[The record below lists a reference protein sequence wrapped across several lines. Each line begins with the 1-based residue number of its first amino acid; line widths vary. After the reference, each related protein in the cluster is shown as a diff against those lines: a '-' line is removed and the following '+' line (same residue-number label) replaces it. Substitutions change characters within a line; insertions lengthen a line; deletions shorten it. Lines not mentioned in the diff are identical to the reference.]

1 MMNFLSWLEQLP
13 FSVWVLQSGSIW
25 AYPTILTVHTVGMG
39 IVAGLTAVI
48 ALRLLGMSPATPI
61 KPLERLLPIVWW
73 SFGINALTGT
83 ILLIADAT
91 TKLTNPDFY
100 VKMVF
105 ILVGVLVL
113 RAMRTKVFADPQL
126 DKAPVSSAAKGLA
139 WVSLLSWAGAI
150 TAGRLLAYLGPVSG
164 GAQGLPTR

>member
-48 ALRLLGMSPATPI
+48 ALRLLGMAPATPI

-73 SFGINALTGT
+73 GFGINALTGT
-83 ILLIADAT
+83 ILLISDAT
-91 TKLTNPDFY
+91 TKLTNLDFY

-105 ILVGVLVL
+105 IFVGVWVL
-113 RAMRTKVFADPQL
+113 RAMRTKVFGDPQL
-126 DKAPVSSAAKGLA
+126 DTAPVSSAAKGLA
-139 WVSLLSWAGAI
+139 WASLLSWAGAI

-164 GAQGLPTR
+164 GGQGSR